1 MHSNLL
7 CNRAVKGIASFSLS
21 LAAIC
26 AWSGEDTTQ
35 AVWKPIDTVFTYSGF
50 TSYFSCDG
58 LADRVRDVLRQ
69 VGARH
74 LKVYGLSCMG
84 AGGPSVA
91 PGVRIMGEIPVEAT
105 PETVAAVAKVQEQR
119 AKDGYAAKPTRASP
133 DEFTAIRRTVTLSNR
148 RDLATQS
155 GDCELLEQIQGRLF
169 PEIGIKVTAANLYCT
184 PRHLDI
190 ATRTMEVETLSPVN
204 KAVAEA
210 TP

>member
-1 MHSNLL
+1 MRSNLL
-7 CNRAVKGIASFSLS
+7 CNRAVKAIASFSLS
-21 LAAIC
+21 LASIC
-26 AWSGEDTTQ
+26 VWSAENTTQ

-69 VGARH
+69 IGARH
-74 LKVYGLSCMG
+74 LKVYGLSC
-84 AGGPSVA
+84 ADLSGPAVA

-105 PETVAAVAKVQEQR
+105 PDAVAAVAKAREER
-119 AKDGYAAKPTRASP
+119 AKDRYAVKTANATP

-169 PEIGIKVTAANLYCT
+169 PEIGVKVTSTNLYCT

-190 ATRTMEVETLSPVN
+190 ATRTMEVETLAPVN